1 MKRRRNH
8 NLINLIKF
16 ERSLILLLIITI
28 ICFNLIPLISTKTKL
43 FQNLKTT
50 EDLKFPKSSNP
61 EGGGYIMNY
70 NASYSWIEIST
81 SGTLM
86 NISNKNDGY
95 DAIHFNTEGWNFTY
109 YETEYNTIYISSNG
123 WMSFTN
129 LGNTTSMCSPI
140 PDLSLENVDCVSL
153 LCMDLDPVN
162 GGEIYYEF
170 FNATPYKYLL
180 IEYHNVFSNDDNY
193 IGSFQVIFNQSGKIK
208 FQYQNIDYLS
218 QFDAIVGLDHGDL
231 TNYNYFLGINQNN
244 LPYMTKAVE
253 FTYNEISEI
262 EYSLNAKV
270 NEEYTWIVT
279 EIDNYLMDEIF
290 GSNWELTY
298 GMFSDPKKF
307 NKFKI
312 NITQIIENSTHWEIN
327 YSIWNWTY
335 KDNSFNST
343 PDGNDLTTFLK
354 EPLNYTDPHNLTY
367 IFPLIIPTPI
377 FHYLNRSNLAES
389 YSKIYS
395 FDSGGDYVVI
405 GDSIMSTTMIDGDI
419 IQFGRNAYYNKYGLL
434 DWMNFYYTNQ
444 SWENNDKKSIFSIYN
459 FYESPKPSYIKVN
472 ESDIYDYGVFYSER
486 NAPIIPL
493 RNYSNLPNKFSIK
506 IDFIGGLDPYL
517 NRTFL
522 SINNSE
528 AAFAINPFS
537 DEQNPNNYY
546 LPENLTRFTILKR
559 IVLPA
564 DVNWSYLDFVRSDLI
579 SIPNGFIISLDIM
592 NNILEFEYQY
602 TLNGMLNIYSE
613 YNNGKEYFSV
623 RLNDFDYEIDDSNP
637 IINILKPQN
646 NQTFG
651 RNAPSYNI
659 SIIEPNLDKIWYS
672 LDGGI
677 TNITI
682 TSLNGTINQTIWDS
696 APQGIIT
703 IRFFAND
710 TNGYYSYKD
719 VIVNKRISPVIN
731 RKFLIIFIFALV
743 IGSAITVSAISFNYY
758 QKEYKVKKREVPAIL
773 NKYDENNQII
783 ITTKSE
789 EILNNLTNRK
799 LLLDILGDQSFAF
812 NKSIVDKIKLTTVT
826 SEFLRKVDI
835 LGFDENEKKEFLRE
849 MLALSP
855 KEREEIFSNILSRE
869 SVKTEQSSKDII
881 KNLVNKD
888 LILQIF
894 DENITDKRRNLLEK
908 IELTTVSVKFLNKVD
923 ALGLKGN
930 NKINFIREMLALS
943 PKEREEIINN
953 ILNKKA
959 NKNS

>member
-8 NLINLIKF
+8 NLIKF
-16 ERSLILLLIITI
+16 ERSLVLLLTITI
-28 ICFNLIPLISTKTKL
+28 IIFNLVPLIFTRTSFFQKITLIEDIKCPKTS
-43 FQNLKTT
+43 
-50 EDLKFPKSSNP
+50 ES

-70 NASYSWIEIST
+70 SAFYSWIEIST

-86 NISNKNDGY
+86 NISNENDGY
-95 DAIHFNTEGWNFTY
+95 DTIHFNTEGWNFTY

-123 WMSFTN
+123 WMSFTD
-129 LGNTTSMCSPI
+129 LGSTQLMCSPI
-140 PDLSLENVDCVSL
+140 PDLSSENIDCVAL
-153 LCMDLDPVN
+153 LCTDLNPVN

-170 FNATPYKYLL
+170 FSAAPYKYLV
-180 IEYHNVFSNDDNY
+180 IEYHNVFSNDNNY
-193 IGSFQVIFNQSGKIK
+193 IGSFQVIFNQSGVIK
-208 FQYQNIDYLS
+208 FQYQNVNYLS

-231 TNYNYFLGINQNN
+231 TNYNYFLEINQNH
-244 LPYMTKAVE
+244 LPYTITAIE
-253 FTYNEISEI
+253 FTFNEMSEI
-262 EYSLNAKV
+262 EYSLYAKV

-298 GMFSDPKKF
+298 GMFPDPEKF

-312 NITQIIENSTHWEIN
+312 NITQIIENSTQWEIN

-335 KDNSFNST
+335 KDNNFTST
-343 PDGNDLTTFLK
+343 PEGNDLITFLK
-354 EPLNYTDPHNLTY
+354 EPLNYTVPHNLSH
-367 IFPLIIPTPI
+367 IFPLLVPTPI

-395 FDSGGDYVVI
+395 FDSGGDYVVL
-405 GDSIMSTTMIDGDI
+405 GDSTMSTTMINGDI

-459 FYESPKPSYIKVN
+459 FYDSPKPSYIRVN
-472 ESDIYDYGVFYSER
+472 ESDIYDYGVYYSER

-493 RNYSNLPNKFSIK
+493 RDYSNLPNKFSIK
-506 IDFIGGLDPYL
+506 IDFIGGFDPNL

-522 SINNSE
+522 SVNNSDV
-528 AAFAINPFS
+528 AFAIDPFS
-537 DEQNPNNYY
+537 DEQNPDKYF
-546 LPENLTRFTILKR
+546 LPENLTRYTILKR
-559 IVLPA
+559 IILPA
-564 DVNWSYLDFVRSDLI
+564 EVNWAYLDFIRSEII
-579 SIPNGFIISLDIM
+579 SIPNGFIISINIM

-602 TLNGMLNIYSE
+602 TLNGLLNIYSE

-623 RLNDFDYEIDDSNP
+623 RLNDFDYNIDDSDP
-637 IINILKPQN
+637 IINIIKPQN

-672 LDGGI
+672 LDGGL
-677 TNITI
+677 TNVTI
-682 TSLNGTINQTIWDS
+682 TSLNGTINQTLWDS

-710 TNGYYSYKD
+710 TNGYFSYKD
-719 VIVNKRISPVIN
+719 VIVNKKISTNLN
-731 RKFLIIFIFALV
+731 RELLIIFIFAAV
-743 IGSAITVSAISFNYY
+743 IGSAIVVSAISFNYY

-773 NKYDENNQII
+773 TKYDENNQINI
-783 ITTKSE
+783 STKSE

-799 LLLDILGDQSFAF
+799 LLLDILGDQSFVF
-812 NKSIVDKIKLTTVT
+812 SKSIIDKIKLTTIT
-826 SEFLRKVDI
+826 NEFLRKVDI
-835 LGFDENEKKEFLRE
+835 LGFDENDKKEFLRE

-855 KEREEIFSNILSRE
+855 REREEIFSNIVSRE
-869 SVKTEQSSKDII
+869 GFTTERSSKDILN
-881 KNLVNKD
+881 NLVDKD
-888 LILQIF
+888 LIMQIF
-894 DENITDKRRNLLEK
+894 DENITDKRRNQLER
-908 IELTTVSVKFLNKVD
+908 IDLTTVSEKFLFKVD
-923 ALGLKGN
+923 ALGLKEN

-953 ILNKKA
+953 ILDRVA